1 MITHYDILRK
11 PVLSE
16 KTNSLK
22 DGHRQVTLEVLSKA
36 NKKQIKTA
44 AQTLFGVKV
53 QAVNTAV
60 YRGKMK
66 RMGKNLG
73 KCANWKK
80 AVLTLS
86 SDSDLDVFGVWQQPA
101 IPEEEAAAQ

>member
-1 MITHYDILRK
+1 MITQYDILRR

-16 KTNSLK
+16 KSNILK
-22 DGHRQVTLEVLSKA
+22 DSGHQVTLEVLPGA
-36 NKKQIKTA
+36 NKKQIKSA

-53 QAVNTAV
+53 LAVNTSV
-60 YRGKMK
+60 CRGKTK
-66 RMGKNLG
+66 RIGKHFG

-101 IPEEEAAAQ
+101 IPEDQAAV

>member
-1 MITHYDILRK
+1 MITRYDILRK

-16 KTNSLK
+16 KSNLLKTNS
-22 DGHRQVTLEVLSKA
+22 RQVTLEVLSGA

-44 AQTLFGVKV
+44 AQSLFGVKV
-53 QAVNTAV
+53 QSVNTSN

-66 RMGKNLG
+66 RMGKNVG

-86 SDSDLDVFGVWQQPA
+86 SDSDLDVFGVWQK
-101 IPEEEAAAQ
+101 PE

>member
-1 MITHYDILRK
+1 MITQYDILRK

-16 KTNSLK
+16 KSSLLK
-22 DGHRQVTLEVLSKA
+22 DGLRQVTLEVLPGS
-36 NKKQIKTA
+36 NKKQIKSA

-53 QAVNTAV
+53 LGVNTSV
-60 YRGKMK
+60 VRGKMK
-66 RMGKNLG
+66 RIGKNAG
-73 KCANWKK
+73 KCSNWKK

-101 IPEEEAAAQ
+101 IPEDQAAA